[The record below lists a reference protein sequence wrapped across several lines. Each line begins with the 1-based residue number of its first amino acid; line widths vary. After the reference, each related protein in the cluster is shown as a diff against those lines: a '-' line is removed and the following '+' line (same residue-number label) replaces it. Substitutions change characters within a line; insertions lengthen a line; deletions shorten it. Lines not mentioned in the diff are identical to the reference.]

1 MNQDLENYI
10 KQSREAGKSDEII
23 KQELRASGWSE
34 VEISQA
40 LGTQTVPSTVS
51 GTSITTWLTAKT
63 LAIIIAALVAMG
75 GSAYFIFSDKDSMP
89 TNQTDNNS
97 KVAENTANKADFH
110 CKDLLPD
117 VDFQTILKKNSS
129 EYVLK
134 EQNND
139 LSKGEGTTQDFKD
152 KFGNQ
157 FQQGARVFVCS
168 YSTPDNPVGDIYFL
182 LGYGTK
188 NDLTAEFQS
197 QKDVAFSFNG
207 KEIQIADQII
217 KGPDDYAES
226 IADLGADAYR
236 VGFKE
241 VSNTVHV
248 LSSNRKYM
256 LTVTVNADKFLI
268 DVLISAKEIAKVI
281 DTNLSKY

>member
-256 LTVTVNADKFLI
+256 L
-268 DVLISAKEIAKVI
+268 
-281 DTNLSKY
+281 